1 MLPLWLR
8 RELVATP
15 GEVLLRRT
23 ADGILLTAVTP
34 EGEIEQAPDGMPVL
48 RLGRPVTND
57 EVVEAIRR
65 ERSGR

>member
-8 RELVATP
+8 RELVETP

-23 ADGILLTAVTP
+23 ADGVLLTAVAP
-34 EGEIEQAPDGMPVL
+34 DGDVEQAADGMPVL
-48 RLGRPVTND
+48 RLGRRVTND
-57 EVVEAIRR
+57 EVTEAVRD